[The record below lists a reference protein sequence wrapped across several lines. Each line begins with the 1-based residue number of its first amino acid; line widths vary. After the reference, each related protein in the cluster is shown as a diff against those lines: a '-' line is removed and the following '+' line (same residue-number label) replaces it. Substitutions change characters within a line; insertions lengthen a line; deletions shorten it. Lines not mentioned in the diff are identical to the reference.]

1 MSGPA
6 YTQYA
11 NLPPG
16 WEMRF
21 NTQYQRYFYINHN
34 TKKTQ
39 WEPPQ
44 WETADSTTHQSAS
57 TLLNQPNQES
67 TSTRL
72 DNQQVEI
79 PLHSLDANGHV
90 QINEHETETIID
102 KEEMLNQLKA
112 QFPSC
117 KGFIVKNVLQNK
129 RYNMGDAASELVL
142 RGYRKIIPPPNGLQT
157 LKYAFPHVDKSLV
170 YSIWMAANQ
179 DRSKAE
185 ARLIQLGY
193 FPFINRANTGNRGSY
208 HNSSN
213 TSPHRHQ
220 QRSHG
225 GGSREHSPHSRNAAN
240 LSPHHSSSPNR
251 SPRQLSPK
259 TSLSPSKSSSPRRS
273 PSPSAQLAAASGPS
287 EAEKER
293 LIEKLV
299 SQFPQQPRTVIAA
312 ALDVCSYNEVQT
324 TAVLQ
329 ASESDDRPQQRTTS
343 ATSSPVHQQQ
353 DDKHSHPKP
362 SNSKAGA
369 SYEPVAFNE
378 KPNGSTSSST
388 SSVRDAISCKSPV
401 DEDSPER
408 ISNMPSVINDY
419 PSKLPTSQARAKQVT
434 SKCDTVV
441 TSEKQVYMSPYRM
454 QNSGPNT
461 SLRLGPMD
469 KNLLPS
475 YVGVKGPNPENFR
488 GPDSNLVKGSVKARG
503 ADPLNRCRPLNS
515 VQNQDPVLVTKLMT
529 TNSKDLPKA
538 MIFWT
543 ALMHYFP
550 TMISQ
555 VLFVSRPNKME
566 NQNPKRNL
574 QMEIHFHSKNSLH
587 ILVLRIAVIMVLHMT
602 YLILYRIT
610 TSETHLE
617 TAMSWI
623 WTFQIAF

>member
-1 MSGPA
+1 
-6 YTQYA
+6 
-11 NLPPG
+11 
-16 WEMRF
+16 
-21 NTQYQRYFYINHN
+21 
-34 TKKTQ
+34 
-39 WEPPQ
+39 
-44 WETADSTTHQSAS
+44 
-57 TLLNQPNQES
+57 
-67 TSTRL
+67 
-72 DNQQVEI
+72 
-79 PLHSLDANGHV
+79 
-90 QINEHETETIID
+90 
-102 KEEMLNQLKA
+102 
-112 QFPSC
+112 
-117 KGFIVKNVLQNK
+117 
-129 RYNMGDAASELVL
+129 MGDAASELVL

-454 QNSGPNT
+454 QNAGPNT
-461 SLRLGPMD
+461 GLRLGPMD

-488 GPDSNLVKGSVKARG
+488 GPDASLVKGSVKARG
-503 ADPLNRCRPLNS
+503 ADPLNS
-515 VQNQDPVLVTKLMT
+515 GK
-529 TNSKDLPKA
+529 
-538 MIFWT
+538 
-543 ALMHYFP
+543 
-550 TMISQ
+550 
-555 VLFVSRPNKME
+555 
-566 NQNPKRNL
+566 
-574 QMEIHFHSKNSLH
+574 
-587 ILVLRIAVIMVLHMT
+587 
-602 YLILYRIT
+602 
-610 TSETHLE
+610 
-617 TAMSWI
+617 
-623 WTFQIAF
+623 

>member
-6 YTQYA
+6 SAQYGT
-11 NLPPG
+11 LPPG
-16 WEMRF
+16 WEMRY
-21 NTQYQRYFYINHN
+21 NAHYQRYFYINHN

-39 WEPPQ
+39 WQPPA
-44 WETADSTTHQSAS
+44 WNTVNTASHQTASA
-57 TLLNQPNQES
+57 LLNQSNQTSS
-67 TSTRL
+67 TTPL
-72 DNQQVEI
+72 DNYQAEI

-90 QINEHETETIID
+90 QNNENETETYID
-102 KEEMLNQLKA
+102 TEEMQNQLKA
-112 QFPSC
+112 QFPQC
-117 KGFIVKNVLQNK
+117 KDFEIKNVLQSKN
-129 RYNMGDAASELVL
+129 YNMGDAASELVL
-142 RGYRKIIPPPNGLQT
+142 RGYRKIVPPNGLQT

-179 DRSKAE
+179 DRTKAE

-208 HNSSN
+208 HSPSN

-220 QRSHG
+220 QRSS
-225 GGSREHSPHSRNAAN
+225 GSREHSPHSRNTAN
-240 LSPHHSSSPNR
+240 LSPHHSGSPNR

-273 PSPSAQLAAASGPS
+273 PSPSAQLAVAVGPS

-299 SQFPQQPRTVIAA
+299 SQFPQQPRAVIAA
-312 ALDVCSYNEVQT
+312 ALDVCSYNEIQT

-329 ASESDDRPQQRTTS
+329 ASESDDRPQPKTTS
-343 ATSSPVHQQQ
+343 ATSSPVHQQL
-353 DDKHSHPKP
+353 DDRHSHHKP

-441 TSEKQVYMSPYRM
+441 TSEKQVYVSPYRM
-454 QNSGPNT
+454 SNSGPNC
-461 SLRLGPMD
+461 SLRHGPMD
-469 KNLLPS
+469 KHLLPS
-475 YVGVKGPNPENFR
+475 YIGVKGPNPEYLK
-488 GPDSNLVKGSVKARG
+488 GPDIHLVKGSMKSQG
-503 ADPLNRCRPLNS
+503 ADPLNRCRPLKS
-515 VQNQDPVLVTKLMT
+515 VQNKDPVLG
-529 TNSKDLPKA
+529 
-538 MIFWT
+538 
-543 ALMHYFP
+543 
-550 TMISQ
+550 
-555 VLFVSRPNKME
+555 
-566 NQNPKRNL
+566 
-574 QMEIHFHSKNSLH
+574 
-587 ILVLRIAVIMVLHMT
+587 
-602 YLILYRIT
+602 
-610 TSETHLE
+610 
-617 TAMSWI
+617 
-623 WTFQIAF
+623 

>member
-434 SKCDTVV
+434 RLSEQLLNSTTDMLCHIANSCCIGGTTATVASLASCGITGDGGGGNGITTTATTTTVAAAAGDGDQKVSGPKFYSKEAPGTKSKDLASMSKCDTVV

-515 VQNQDPVLVTKLMT
+515 VQNQDPVLVTKFG
-529 TNSKDLPKA
+529 K
-538 MIFWT
+538 
-543 ALMHYFP
+543 
-550 TMISQ
+550 
-555 VLFVSRPNKME
+555 
-566 NQNPKRNL
+566 
-574 QMEIHFHSKNSLH
+574 
-587 ILVLRIAVIMVLHMT
+587 
-602 YLILYRIT
+602 
-610 TSETHLE
+610 
-617 TAMSWI
+617 
-623 WTFQIAF
+623 